1 MRTHET
7 HEIETS
13 SGINDNYVTLP
24 RKRNPVSDERV
35 QPDQL
40 GSLARVVME
49 TLGLSRE
56 EALQMA
62 QDLGFLKP

>member
-1 MRTHET
+1 MKMHET
-7 HEIETS
+7 H
-13 SGINDNYVTLP
+13 GIQTLP
-24 RKRNPVSDERV
+24 RNRAEALPFRKNAAGDERV

-40 GSLARVVME
+40 GSLAKVVME
-49 TLGLSRE
+49 TLGLTRE